1 MPSTCLVP
9 AYQPNPDPNPSF
21 FVGQEGSF
29 DFYIKGDR
37 GASPMAAS
45 SRPGASSI
53 GEFIAAARFPPL
65 KARSAGP
72 ARAGAA
78 PAARAC
84 GLQAGTPLRG
94 GGRPRR
100 GCGASGTQGCGQG
113 LQARRGVPGWGLGL
127 LAQRGSACA
136 QHAQPMRRAAPC
148 RAAHSRRGRGTPL
161 ARGNCS
167 YEKVPFVRGEPSVH
181 MVRMGPAVARMSWR
195 CAVAHVHI
203 FQYYCRI
210 WWIAAVLHECWCV

>member
-1 MPSTCLVP
+1 MAP
-9 AYQPNPDPNPSF
+9 ASQPDPNSNPLLL
-21 FVGQEGSF
+21 VGQEGSF

-94 GGRPRR
+94 G
-100 GCGASGTQGCGQG
+100 
-113 LQARRGVPGWGLGL
+113 ARRRETAAGLRRERHAGLRPGTAGAARRAGLGSG
-127 LAQRGSACA
+127 LAGAARLSL
-136 QHAQPMRRAAPC
+136 RAACPAH
-148 RAAHSRRGRGTPL
+148 AAGSTVPRGALPAWPRHAAG
-161 ARGNCS
+161 ARQL
-167 YEKVPFVRGEPSVH
+167 FV
-181 MVRMGPAVARMSWR
+181 
-195 CAVAHVHI
+195 
-203 FQYYCRI
+203 
-210 WWIAAVLHECWCV
+210 